1 MRAWRIGVFAAT
13 FMAVPFVVSAQSLEE
28 ALVSA
33 YLTNPTLA
41 AERAQLRQVDE
52 GVPQALSGWRPSVG
66 LFGDVGVQRR
76 DTRFDNDVAFGRPG
90 QIGTGGSRSQRL
102 DTVPRQVGV
111 QISQPLFRGGRTMAA
126 TRSAENA
133 VRAAR
138 ARLTATEQDVLRT
151 AVRAYVDVLAQQAVL
166 EFEIQNER
174 RLEQFRQA
182 TQDRF
187 DVGEVTRTD
196 VVQAEARLARA
207 QADRVRGEGDL
218 EATRAVYRN
227 VIGEMPRVLQLP
239 SLPTNLPES
248 LSAAIDQAEQMNPRV
263 VAAEFDERSLL
274 DRVDE
279 VRGELLPELSLR
291 GEASRSQDVAGDS
304 TRVNELRATVNL
316 TVPLYQSGAE
326 YSRLRQAKQSV
337 QEQRRFLEQVR
348 RNAAQD
354 VTTAWNDFAAARA
367 RVQAFRS
374 EVRANEVAVEG
385 VIQEQAVGT
394 RTVLDVLD
402 TQQDLLDSQRNLVF
416 ARRDEIRFAYEVL
429 NAVGTL
435 TVARLELPV
444 EPYDP
449 ERHYQDVRGRW
460 VGTGSL
466 EEPVY
471 GPTPR

>member
-1 MRAWRIGVFAAT
+1 MRVWRIGVFAAM
-13 FMAVPFVVSAQSLEE
+13 FLAVPFVVSAQSLEE

-52 GVPQALSGWRPSVG
+52 GVPQALSGWRPSVNV
-66 LFGDVGVQRR
+66 FGDAGVQRR
-76 DTRFDNDVAFGRPG
+76 D
-90 QIGTGGSRSQRL
+90 ISRTPRRDSA
-102 DTVPRQVGV
+102 PRQVGV
-111 QISQPLFRGGRTMAA
+111 QLDQPLFRGGRTMAA

-133 VRAAR
+133 VLAAR
-138 ARLTATEQDVLRT
+138 ARLTATEQDVLRE
-151 AVRAYVDVLAQQAVL
+151 AVSAYVNVLAQQAVL

-196 VVQAEARLARA
+196 VVQSEARLARA
-207 QADRVRGEGDL
+207 QADRVRAEGDL

-227 VIGEMPRVLQLP
+227 VIGEMPGVLQLP
-239 SLPTNLPES
+239 PLPSDLPES
-248 LSAAIDQAEQMNPRV
+248 LGAAIDQAEHMNPRV

-291 GEASRSQDVAGDS
+291 GEASRGQDVLGTSDNV
-304 TRVNELRATVNL
+304 TDLRATVNL

-354 VTTAWNDFAAARA
+354 VTTAWNDYAAAQA
-367 RVQAFRS
+367 RVQAFRT
-374 EVRANEVAVEG
+374 EVSANEVAVEG

-449 ERHYQDVRGRW
+449 ERHYRDVRGRW

-471 GPTPR
+471 GPAPR